1 MPFRQLT
8 LTLLAALVTLA
19 STRAD
24 KIDDALNKIGV
35 YADGIAA
42 LAQNKNEVAA
52 INLRKIDTSKL
63 TIPAKIRLLTRIA
76 EAEVRAENFEAALAL
91 FEEPGL
97 ASDPQ
102 ANYWRAI
109 ALLGSDAA
117 SEAEKILA
125 EITQLPDHP
134 HWPEATLTRT
144 SLLLR
149 FGALEEAIKI
159 LTPLVQS
166 GKEPFASEAGLRA
179 AEIRLNQEQ
188 WNDVATLLDELKSPD
203 SLPVAQLKYIR
214 ARLSLGK
221 GDWSAALF
229 QLQELNSP
237 SVLATLPPNMRD
249 GATISLANALRKSG
263 SNEEAAS
270 LMQSFI
276 DSHPESPN
284 LKNAFDTLDGIGIFK
299 ANNINE
305 RLVNWANSPTRHLA
319 AIATYYLAVAQTTAV
334 NEDAAA
340 TTLETIRSDFKDHPV
355 AERALLDLSEIYV
368 ATANK
373 PQALAVLADLKT
385 ITKNPAIL
393 SRIAFIEAR
402 ADYAVGDFKLAADK
416 FADAADAAN
425 AANTDESATA
435 IATYNSAVAALKTG
449 DIDSFKQRTQL
460 LTSLGETEAASSL
473 LLERSLFN
481 ARLKSPDA
489 VDQLNKFLTEN
500 PEHQRR
506 AEAHLALAYLQLN
519 LNFPVTARKHI
530 EKARKAPMGAKLSQE
545 AEYIA
550 FWIEVGDHQNTT
562 AIEFGERFI
571 KRYPASARA
580 PEILFKLGGMHFR
593 DSSFTLAQTNFEQL
607 ALQYPT
613 SPRAEIALFTAGRAA
628 MRTGTEAS
636 IKRSISLFAEVA
648 AMGGEF
654 ATSAELQRALVHRT
668 QLNEEK
674 ALPILDNILKSKP
687 TGEVLF
693 STLITKGESL
703 DVLGEKDPAR
713 LAQAITVFDS
723 IARHPEVDTYWRNQ
737 ALTRKGNSLERA
749 DRTNEALA

>member
-270 LMQSFI
+270 LMQS
-276 DSHPESPN
+276 
-284 LKNAFDTLDGIGIFK
+284 
-299 ANNINE
+299 
-305 RLVNWANSPTRHLA
+305 
-319 AIATYYLAVAQTTAV
+319 
-334 NEDAAA
+334 
-340 TTLETIRSDFKDHPV
+340 
-355 AERALLDLSEIYV
+355 
-368 ATANK
+368 
-373 PQALAVLADLKT
+373 
-385 ITKNPAIL
+385 
-393 SRIAFIEAR
+393 
-402 ADYAVGDFKLAADK
+402 
-416 FADAADAAN
+416 
-425 AANTDESATA
+425 
-435 IATYNSAVAALKTG
+435 
-449 DIDSFKQRTQL
+449 
-460 LTSLGETEAASSL
+460 
-473 LLERSLFN
+473 
-481 ARLKSPDA
+481 
-489 VDQLNKFLTEN
+489 
-500 PEHQRR
+500 
-506 AEAHLALAYLQLN
+506 
-519 LNFPVTARKHI
+519 
-530 EKARKAPMGAKLSQE
+530 
-545 AEYIA
+545 
-550 FWIEVGDHQNTT
+550 
-562 AIEFGERFI
+562 
-571 KRYPASARA
+571 
-580 PEILFKLGGMHFR
+580 
-593 DSSFTLAQTNFEQL
+593 
-607 ALQYPT
+607 
-613 SPRAEIALFTAGRAA
+613 
-628 MRTGTEAS
+628 
-636 IKRSISLFAEVA
+636 
-648 AMGGEF
+648 
-654 ATSAELQRALVHRT
+654 
-668 QLNEEK
+668 
-674 ALPILDNILKSKP
+674 
-687 TGEVLF
+687 
-693 STLITKGESL
+693 
-703 DVLGEKDPAR
+703 
-713 LAQAITVFDS
+713 
-723 IARHPEVDTYWRNQ
+723 
-737 ALTRKGNSLERA
+737 
-749 DRTNEALA
+749 